1 MEVER
6 GVEQSEQEKEN
17 EKEKEPLWDNFV
29 EKDVVTGE
37 EMDKMGS

>member
-6 GVEQSEQEKEN
+6 GVEQSEQ